1 MDADEPLRSS
11 RKPIAIMV
19 GAVVVM
25 CIVGFIGIQFST
37 TGDGSGDESAAP
49 TSVNESQVTI
59 DMQGYAYHPG
69 NISVPRGAQVTWVND
84 DNVDH
89 TATEKDNAS
98 WDTQIVH
105 NGASKTI
112 KFDSPGTFRYYCTI
126 HPYMLAT
133 LTVR

>member
-1 MDADEPLRSS
+1 MDADEPRHSP

-25 CIVGFIGIQFST
+25 FVVGFIGIQFST
-37 TGDGSGDESAAP
+37 TSDGSGDESAVP
-49 TSVNESQVTI
+49 TSVNEMQVTI
-59 DMQGYAYHPG
+59 NMQGFAYHPG

-89 TATEKDNAS
+89 LATEKDNAA
-98 WDTQIVH
+98 WDTQIIH
-105 NGASKTI
+105 NGESKTI
-112 KFDSPGTFRYYCTI
+112 KFDSPGTFRYYCPI
-126 HPYMLAT
+126 HPYMVAT

>member
-1 MDADEPLRSS
+1 MDADEPRRSP

-25 CIVGFIGIQFST
+25 CVVGFIGIQFST
-37 TGDGSGDESAAP
+37 TSDGSSDENALP

-89 TATEKDNAS
+89 TATEKDNTS

-105 NGASKTI
+105 YGASKTI

-126 HPYMLAT
+126 HPYMVAT

>member
-1 MDADEPLRSS
+1 MDADEPKRSS
-11 RKPIAIMV
+11 RKPIAIIV
-19 GAVVVM
+19 GAIVVM
-25 CIVGFIGIQFST
+25 VVVGFIGIQFST
-37 TGDGSGDESAAP
+37 TSDGSGDESAAP

-59 DMQGYAYHPG
+59 DMLGYAYHPG

-89 TATEKDNAS
+89 TATEKDNAA
-98 WDTQIVH
+98 WDTQIIR

-126 HPYMLAT
+126 HPYMVAT

>member
-1 MDADEPLRSS
+1 MNEDEPKRSS

-25 CIVGFIGIQFST
+25 FVVGFIGIQFST
-37 TGDGSGDESAAP
+37 TSDGSSDESAAP
-49 TSVNESQVTI
+49 TYVNESQVTI

-89 TATEKDNAS
+89 TATEKDPAP

-126 HPYMLAT
+126 HPYMVAT
-133 LTVR
+133 LT